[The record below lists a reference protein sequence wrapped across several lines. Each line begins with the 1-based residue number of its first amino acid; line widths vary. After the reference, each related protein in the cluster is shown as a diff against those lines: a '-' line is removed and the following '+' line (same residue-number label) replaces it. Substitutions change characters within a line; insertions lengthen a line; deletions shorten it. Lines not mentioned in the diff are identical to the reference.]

1 MKGIRRRWQGRG
13 RRHRAGNAS
22 LDYALI
28 IGVVLPMVAFIMWI
42 GPRIIKLTYEMVM
55 VMVSWPFM

>member
-1 MKGIRRRWQGRG
+1 MTRVRRHWLGRG
-13 RRHRAGNAS
+13 RRRRGNAS

-28 IGVVLPMVAFIMWI
+28 IGVVLPMLAFIMWV
-42 GPRIIKLTYEMVM
+42 GPRIIKVAYEMVM